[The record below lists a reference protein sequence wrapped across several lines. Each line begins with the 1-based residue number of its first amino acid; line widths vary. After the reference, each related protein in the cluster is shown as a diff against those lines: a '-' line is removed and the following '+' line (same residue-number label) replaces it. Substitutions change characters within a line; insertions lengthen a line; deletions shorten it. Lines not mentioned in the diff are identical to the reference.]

1 MTPRTEPRLPFRVAH
16 ALLLVL
22 AAALPFEVPLCR
34 VGPLQLTTVEI
45 VLYATLAAWGLG
57 TALSVLRNPATA
69 RTLITTARESPLVA
83 ATLLWT
89 AVLFASALAAPSYRA
104 EAMKFALR
112 TLSGVLVFF
121 AARSLAATTQATR
134 RVLHA
139 LLTGA
144 IVSAATAVLESAAPS
159 SAALWSVFHDHGFDT
174 LGLRRASGVFGYPT
188 IGAMYWEAAVPLSV
202 VAPFAF
208 ADLAP
213 LPGEATPSSRVA
225 RVAPVAGTLLLFLA
239 IFASATRSSLAGA
252 AIACVALLRVTRG
265 WARPV
270 SLAAGGALGALVITT
285 AIALG
290 AGSLLGQRLRFWHD
304 DTWLRVEYAIAP
316 TAQAVRSEALF
327 TTAVTLRN
335 TGTVTWRR
343 SGEQPTRLAHH
354 WYRTDS
360 DRALLTFEGR
370 RTELP
375 EDVPPGGVVHVAAL
389 AQAPVAGGTYRL
401 AWDLVQED
409 VAWFSEKG
417 NPTPEES
424 VVVRGAVESLAPEA
438 SAPTEV
444 AHPPFTAPPPR
455 RALWRAAVALW
466 LSRPLLGV
474 GPDGFRRRYEAIL
487 SPAPNGAPYT
497 DTRIHANNLYFETL
511 ANLGAVGLGAVAAL
525 AFALARTLHRQV
537 STRNV
542 LGLGLGVAA
551 AMFFVHGVSDYFL
564 EFTPAFGLFW
574 MLLGLTDASRRGS
587 ARPPLVRA
595 ALPDSTP

>member
-159 SAALWSVFHDHGFDT
+159 SAALWSAFHDHGFDT

-239 IFASATRSSLAGA
+239 IFASATRFQPRRRRDCLRRAPPCHARVGA
-252 AIACVALLRVTRG
+252 AGISRRRWRARCPRHHDGNRARSRVA
-265 WARPV
+265 ARPAPPL
-270 SLAAGGALGALVITT
+270 LARRHVAPGRVRDCADRAGGQERGAL
-285 AIALG
+285 
-290 AGSLLGQRLRFWHD
+290 HD
-304 DTWLRVEYAIAP
+304 GGHATEHR
-316 TAQAVRSEALF
+316 
-327 TTAVTLRN
+327 
-335 TGTVTWRR
+335 
-343 SGEQPTRLAHH
+343 
-354 WYRTDS
+354 
-360 DRALLTFEGR
+360 DR
-370 RTELP
+370 
-375 EDVPPGGVVHVAAL
+375 D
-389 AQAPVAGGTYRL
+389 
-401 AWDLVQED
+401 
-409 VAWFSEKG
+409 
-417 NPTPEES
+417 
-424 VVVRGAVESLAPEA
+424 LAPL
-438 SAPTEV
+438 
-444 AHPPFTAPPPR
+444 R
-455 RALWRAAVALW
+455 RAAHAA
-466 LSRPLLGV
+466 RPSLV
-474 GPDGFRRRYEAIL
+474 
-487 SPAPNGAPYT
+487 PNG
-497 DTRIHANNLYFETL
+497 
-511 ANLGAVGLGAVAAL
+511 
-525 AFALARTLHRQV
+525 Q
-537 STRNV
+537 
-542 LGLGLGVAA
+542 
-551 AMFFVHGVSDYFL
+551 
-564 EFTPAFGLFW
+564 
-574 MLLGLTDASRRGS
+574 
-587 ARPPLVRA
+587 
-595 ALPDSTP
+595 